1 MPQIKANGL
10 SFEYESFGNESDP
23 AILLIMGF
31 AAQMTLWP
39 VELCTGLASRGYRV
53 VRFDNRDIG
62 HSQKLDNLGMF
73 NPAEAFMKAA
83 SGQPIGHPYL
93 VSDMANDAAGILSGL
108 GIAKAHIVG
117 ASMGGMIAQT
127 VAANHP
133 DKVLSL
139 ISIMSTTGKPGLPPG
154 KPEAMAALT
163 TPPMNLERETRIA
176 HAMNTWRALGSQP
189 IYAATDAELRA
200 VAEREVDRSPYYP
213 TGMARQLVAVL
224 ASGPRTEMLKKVK
237 APTLVIH
244 GGADPIIPV
253 ECGKDTAASI
263 AGARL
268 RIIEGMGHDFTQ
280 KLVPVFIREI
290 ADFVSEVDA
299 KRGKA

>member
-10 SFEYESFGNESDP
+10 SFEVESFGKESDP
-23 AILLIMGF
+23 AILMIMGF

-53 VRFDNRDIG
+53 IRFDNRDIG
-62 HSQKLDNLGMF
+62 LSQKLDGLGMF

-83 SGQPIGHPYL
+83 SGQPIAGPYL
-93 VSDMANDAAGILSGL
+93 LTDMANDAIGILGAL
-108 GIAKAHIVG
+108 GIKQAHIVG

-127 VAANHP
+127 LAATHP

-139 ISIMSTTGKPGLPPG
+139 ISIMSTTGRPS
-154 KPEAMAALT
+154 T
-163 TPPMNLERETRIA
+163 S
-176 HAMNTWRALGSQP
+176 WRTIGSQP
-189 IYAATDAELRA
+189 VYASTDAELRA
-200 VAEREVDRSPYYP
+200 TAEREVDRSPYYP
-213 TGMARQLVAVL
+213 PGMARQLVAVL
-224 ASGPRTEMLKKVK
+224 ASGPRTELLKKVK

-244 GGADPIIPV
+244 GGDDPLVPV
-253 ECGKDTAASI
+253 EGGKDTADSI

-268 RIIEGMGHDFTQ
+268 KIVPGMGHDFTQ
-280 KLVPVFIREI
+280 KLVPVFLREI

-299 KRGKA
+299 KRVK